1 MTEDEAKLWLQT
13 SLNVSHETLTILERY
28 VALVLDEMTRQNLIA
43 PSTAPQIWARHVV
56 DSAQLLLHCDQERD
70 SGLWLDLG
78 SGAGFPGIV
87 VAIMT
92 QRPVLMVESRTLRSD
107 FLKRCVAELGLQER
121 ASVAAMKLESV
132 PQVTADVIS
141 ARAFAPLPKLLTLAA
156 RFSDEQTR
164 WVLPK
169 GQNAAIELEDARHNW
184 VARFQIRQ
192 SVTSDESGILVG
204 TLRGKRR

>member
-1 MTEDEAKLWLQT
+1 MTEDEAKHWLQT
-13 SLNVSHETLTILERY
+13 SLNVSHETLTMLERY

-43 PSTAPQIWARHVV
+43 PSTASQIWARHVV
-56 DSAQLLLHCDQERD
+56 DSAQLLLHCEQDRD
-70 SGLWLDLG
+70 DGLWLDLG
-78 SGAGFPGIV
+78 SGAGFPGLV
-87 VAIMT
+87 VAILT
-92 QRPVLMVESRTLRSD
+92 HRPVLMVESRTLRSG
-107 FLKRCVAELGLQER
+107 FLNRCVEELNLSER
-121 ASVAAMKLESV
+121 ATVASMKLETV

-156 RFSDEQTR
+156 RFSDEHTR

-169 GQNAAIELEDARHNW
+169 GQNAAMELEDARRNW
-184 VARFQIRQ
+184 VAHFQIRQ

>member
-1 MTEDEAKLWLQT
+1 MTEDEAKAWLQT
-13 SLNVSHETLTILERY
+13 SLNVSHETLTMLERY
-28 VALVLDEMTRQNLIA
+28 VAMVLDEMTRQNLIA
-43 PSTAPQIWARHVV
+43 PSTAEHIWARHIV
-56 DSAQLLLHCDQERD
+56 DSAQLLLHCDRERED
-70 SGLWLDLG
+70 GLWLDLG
-78 SGAGFPGIV
+78 SGAGFPGLV

-92 QRPVLMVESRTLRSD
+92 QRPVLMVESRALRSE
-107 FLKRCVAELGLQER
+107 FLNRCVTELGLSER
-121 ASVAAMKLESV
+121 ATVAAMKLESV

-156 RFSDEQTR
+156 RFSDEHTR

-169 GQNAAIELEDARHNW
+169 GQNAAIELEDTRRSW
-184 VARFQIRQ
+184 VAHFQIRQ

>member
-1 MTEDEAKLWLQT
+1 MTEDEAKAWLQT
-13 SLNVSHETLTILERY
+13 SLNVSHETLTMLERY
-28 VALVLDEMTRQNLIA
+28 VAMVLDEMTRQNLIA
-43 PSTAPQIWARHVV
+43 PSTAEHIWARHIV
-56 DSAQLLLHCDQERD
+56 DSAQLLLHCDRERED
-70 SGLWLDLG
+70 GLWLDLG
-78 SGAGFPGIV
+78 SGAGFPGLV

-92 QRPVLMVESRTLRSD
+92 QRPVLMVESRAT
-107 FLKRCVAELGLQER
+107 
-121 ASVAAMKLESV
+121 VAAMKLESV

-156 RFSDEQTR
+156 RFSDEHTR

-169 GQNAAIELEDARHNW
+169 GQNAAIELEDTRRHW
-184 VARFQIRQ
+184 VAHFQIRQ